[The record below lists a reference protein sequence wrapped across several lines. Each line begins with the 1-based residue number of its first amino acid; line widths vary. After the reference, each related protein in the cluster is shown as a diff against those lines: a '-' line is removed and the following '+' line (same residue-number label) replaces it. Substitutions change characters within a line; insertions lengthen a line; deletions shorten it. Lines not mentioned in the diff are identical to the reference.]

1 MGGVT
6 VVLPNLAPKSE
17 AKSPQQLPGRE
28 SFVIV
33 ISNYLRSITLAGR
46 SKSAADKPSDYLSA
60 NQRYMGFNNPANP
73 YLAAVQA
80 LIAFCHRRIS
90 RHALTLTATA
100 PLQMMSGKQNE
111 RHFAPR
117 VRFVEK
123 RTASL
128 PGRGPTSQSDDVTL
142 PEPPRRFC
150 LGFGL
155 AERQVVIT

>member
-60 NQRYMGFNNPANP
+60 NQRHMGFNNPANS

-90 RHALTLTATA
+90 RHALNLTGTA

-117 VRFVEK
+117 VRSLK
-123 RTASL
+123 REPHPC
-128 PGRGPTSQSDDVTL
+128 PGAVLLLNQMM
-142 PEPPRRFC
+142 
-150 LGFGL
+150 
-155 AERQVVIT
+155 